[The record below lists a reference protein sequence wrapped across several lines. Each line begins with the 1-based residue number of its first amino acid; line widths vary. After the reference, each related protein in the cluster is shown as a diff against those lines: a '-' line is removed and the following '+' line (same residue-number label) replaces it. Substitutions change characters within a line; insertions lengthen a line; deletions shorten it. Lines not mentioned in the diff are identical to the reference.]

1 MLSINRSI
9 VRQLLPRP
17 IEPTVREFFCL
28 ITDPKDYLLY
38 LSRRDEMTPPRRLT
52 RRIGNKNEDF
62 QISGNNYLQYFIEQ
76 LGDLQLKP
84 NDSVLEV
91 GCACGR
97 VARALTKYLADAG
110 NYEGLDIDADAINWC
125 SKNIHKKFPNFNFQV
140 ADIYNAEYN
149 PKGKYKAYEYKF
161 PYKNESFDF
170 VFLISVFTHMFPQDV
185 ENYFSEI
192 RRVLKKNG
200 RCLISYY
207 ISNPE
212 SLKLDKNFKYDFGEY
227 RSMYK
232 ETPETIIALNEDLIL
247 RLYDKYQLK
256 IVQPIRYGTW
266 CGRPGPKVD
275 GVLYHQD
282 VIVAQKL

>member
-91 GCACGR
+91 GCAYGR

-110 NYEGLDIDADAINWC
+110 NYQGLDIDADAINWC
-125 SKNIHKKFPNFNFQV
+125 RKNLHNKFPNFNFQV

-149 PKGKYKAYEYKF
+149 PKVKYKAYEYKF

-185 ENYFSEI
+185 
-192 RRVLKKNG
+192 
-200 RCLISYY
+200 
-207 ISNPE
+207 
-212 SLKLDKNFKYDFGEY
+212 
-227 RSMYK
+227 
-232 ETPETIIALNEDLIL
+232 
-247 RLYDKYQLK
+247 
-256 IVQPIRYGTW
+256 
-266 CGRPGPKVD
+266 
-275 GVLYHQD
+275 
-282 VIVAQKL
+282 